1 MTGRSSRQGPTLER
15 RPARGEAT
23 DARLH
28 SPLRLFSCL
37 VMSGC
42 WLAAPSANA
51 EPTPLP
57 EPRDLVRPHGAAE
70 FGFGLLTLPGAEVCV
85 DVSQGC
91 ETGDTSLELHAW
103 QLFRVSQELAL
114 GAGLTMALT
123 PSTDAPRRDPP
134 GITRDH
140 ARRYLTIEATGR
152 YYALVQRSFES
163 WLGATSGLV
172 VLSDRFTPQ
181 NTEDDRAL
189 IGAPGVTI
197 RTEGLTV
204 GLAGGV
210 DVALAP
216 NWSLGTSLRMALWF
230 LPSESA
236 RSPLGDEASLSGR
249 VLMFD
254 LGLSVAYRLN
264 L

>member
-1 MTGRSSRQGPTLER
+1 M
-15 RPARGEAT
+15 
-23 DARLH
+23 
-28 SPLRLFSCL
+28 
-37 VMSGC
+37 
-42 WLAAPSANA
+42 
-51 EPTPLP
+51 P

-70 FGFGLLTLPGAEVCV
+70 LGFGLLTLPEAELCV

-140 ARRYLTIEATGR
+140 ARRYLTIEATAR
-152 YYALVQRSFES
+152 YYAVVQRSFES
-163 WLGATSGLV
+163 WLGVTSGLV
-172 VLSDRFTPQ
+172 VLSDRFTPK

-189 IGAPGVTI
+189 IGAPGVTV

-210 DVALAP
+210 AIALAP
-216 NWSLGTSLRMALWF
+216 NWSLGTSLRTAFWF

-236 RSPLGDEASLSGR
+236 TSPLGDEASLSGR